1 MAADPWA
8 GLIDPKA
15 ALAARRAAS
24 QTLASS
30 SQGAPAIGES
40 ENEVGTDSY
49 DRFSH
54 SSRSSQGARVLSPTS
69 HSAAKDREITC
80 SSYLLETYANSAAS
94 SGPPEPDHDRSG
106 ARAPAKVAKR
116 LDHGLSHSDCSQTAL
131 ATPAKAFTVTN
142 TVPGPVAHLSG
153 PREWRDGLALLDR
166 WTPPCDGFRSGEWE
180 AVHRAVAHFM
190 DHYATEAVARG
201 WTALD
206 LFGVH
211 GRAGAARVDHCGAL
225 MLPLLKNATALTADA
240 ITFGPLV
247 YRRRAMPEAVLVWDL
262 VGGTV

>member
-1 MAADPWA
+1 M
-8 GLIDPKA
+8 
-15 ALAARRAAS
+15 
-24 QTLASS
+24 
-30 SQGAPAIGES
+30 
-40 ENEVGTDSY
+40 
-49 DRFSH
+49 
-54 SSRSSQGARVLSPTS
+54 
-69 HSAAKDREITC
+69 
-80 SSYLLETYANSAAS
+80 
-94 SGPPEPDHDRSG
+94 
-106 ARAPAKVAKR
+106 
-116 LDHGLSHSDCSQTAL
+116 
-131 ATPAKAFTVTN
+131 
-142 TVPGPVAHLSG
+142 AHLSG

-166 WTPPCDGFRSGEWE
+166 WTPPCEGFRSGEWE

-211 GRAGAARVDHCGAL
+211 GRAGAARVDSCGAL